1 MNQRSNGVKQER
13 NILIC
18 GGAGYIGSHMAQWL
32 AEHGHE
38 VTVLDNL
45 STGHREAVRWGDLI
59 EADLLDPASLERA
72 FGGRRFDAVMHFCA
86 RSLVGESVTQPYAY
100 YANNVTGTLNLLE
113 AMRRHDV
120 GKLVFS
126 STAAVFGNPITDA
139 IDEAHPKAPI
149 NPYGAS
155 KLMAERFLS
164 DAAQAYGLRSVAL
177 RYFNAAGAL
186 PDHGIGEAHACETHL
201 IPNVLRAALGQGPSL
216 KIFGNDYDTADGT
229 CVRDYVHV
237 QDLAQA
243 HALALNFMDKEEGAH
258 TFNLGNG
265 QGFSVHDV
273 IATAANVTGLPI
285 PYEVT
290 ARREGDPARLV
301 AASDKAREQLG
312 WAPQWTELAP
322 IIDSA
327 WRWHHDQPTWSPHHA
342 HNDHPVQ
349 AA

>member
-1 MNQRSNGVKQER
+1 MNSS

-32 AEHGHE
+32 AEHGHT
-38 VTVLDNL
+38 VTVLDNF
-45 STGHREAVRWGDLI
+45 STGHRGAVRWGELI
-59 EADLLDPASLERA
+59 EADLLDPAALDRA
-72 FGGRRFDAVMHFCA
+72 FYGRSFDAVMHFCA
-86 RSLVGESVTQPYAY
+86 RSLVGESVAEPYAY
-100 YANNVTGTLNLLE
+100 YSNNVTGTLNLLE

-120 GKLVFS
+120 RKLVFS
-126 STAAVFGNPITDA
+126 STAAVFGNPVADV

-155 KLMAERFLS
+155 KLMAERFLA

-186 PDHGIGEAHACETHL
+186 PGHGIGEAHACETHL
-201 IPNVLRAALGQGPSL
+201 IPNVLRAALGHGPSL

-237 QDLAQA
+237 QDLARA
-243 HALALNFMDKEEGAH
+243 HALALEFMDRNEGAH

-273 IATAANVTGLPI
+273 IATAASVAGVAI
-285 PYEVT
+285 PYEV
-290 ARREGDPARLV
+290 APRRAGDPARLV
-301 AASDKAREQLG
+301 ASSAKAREQLG
-312 WAPQWTELAP
+312 WQPRWTELAP
-322 IIDSA
+322 IIESA
-327 WRWHHDQPTWSPHHA
+327 WHWHRDQPTWSPHYA
-342 HNDHPVQ
+342 PAGDACQ
-349 AA
+349 IA